1 MKFRSLVLS
10 VALVLIGCLSMV
22 LADSGIPQRSDIDI
36 EDRWNLADIYPTL
49 EAWEKDY
56 AAVESGLQEFK
67 SYRGTL
73 KKSGANIH
81 NCLKLDDE
89 VSIKIDN
96 IYVYAG
102 LKKDEDTR
110 ISENQGLMD
119 RAAALLTKYSE
130 ATAFIVP
137 ELQTIPEKKIYK
149 FIAKTPGLEIYRH
162 FFDNLIRQRSHT
174 LSSQEDEILAMA
186 GDLFRAS
193 RKIHEAITVA
203 DMVFPMV
210 EDEDGNE
217 IRLTRGRYSLM
228 LLSQNPDVRRRA
240 FLARTEAFD
249 KVKNTNA
256 ATFDANLK
264 KDRFLARVRKYNS
277 TLEMALETDNVPIEV
292 FDNLL
297 GSAYNNVDALNRY
310 MEMRRNVLGLEE
322 IHLYDT
328 SVPIVEDVDLKIP
341 YEEAVETLLKAFEPM
356 GEEYVEKAREGF
368 NLRWIDVYETEGKS
382 TGAYS

>member
-1 MKFRSLVLS
+1 
-10 VALVLIGCLSMV
+10 MV